1 MSAELLKKSVLFKDF
16 TPTGLNILGRIA
28 RTRVV
33 LAGKPLFTEGAAG
46 DALYIILEG
55 RFRVLMKGSDGKDL
69 PIAAL
74 GPGEH
79 ASEVSLLG
87 DSPPNHLCSA
97 IAEADSKV
105 VEIRRADFQQ
115 TMKEKPQAC
124 IKLMLAIS
132 QEFGRK
138 VAATQDTLRHLLTRA
153 AGR

>member
-1 MSAELLKKSVLFKDF
+1 MSVDVLKKSVLFKEF
-16 TPTGLNILGRIA
+16 TPTGLGILGKIATPRII
-28 RTRVV
+28 
-33 LAGKPLFTEGAAG
+33 LAGQPLFSEGGAG
-46 DALYIILEG
+46 DALYIIAEG
-55 RFRVLMKGSDGKDL
+55 RIRIVMRGADGRDL

-79 ASEVSLLG
+79 AGEVSLLG
-87 DSPPNHLCSA
+87 DNPPNHLCTA
-97 IAEADSKV
+97 IAEVDSKIL
-105 VEIRRADFQQ
+105 EIKRSDFQQ

-138 VAATQDTLRHLLTRA
+138 VAATSDTLRVLLTRA